1 MATCWFGSHCNFYFM
16 TVEIRRNFSQGTR
29 QRLGD
34 KLFFGAASTAAITAF
49 GLVAL
54 ILVFLGYRSWPT
66 FQHEGV
72 SFITGSVWDETTHTF
87 QVLPMLVGSIYLGFL
102 GLLVAVP
109 CSVFMA
115 YFIEF
120 VAPPRVSKI
129 TRFMVDFLAAIP
141 SIIIGFWGLVVFTP
155 AGSSWAVLLNKYFSF
170 IPFFKNDPQNFGGSP
185 FIGAWI
191 LGVMMTPIIT
201 SVSREVMSR
210 VDPEIVNAARA
221 LGGGSYTILRRVIF
235 PISKG
240 GILGGVLLG
249 LGRGLGETIAIL
261 YTVNLIFTTNI
272 SRPLENRGGSI
283 ASWIATSFGEASS
296 AGISALMAA
305 GVVLFA
311 LTLVINVF
319 SSLIVERAVRKMAS

>member
-1 MATCWFGSHCNFYFM
+1 M

-29 QRLGD
+29 QRFGD
-34 KLFFGAASTAAITAF
+34 KLFFGGASAAALFAF

-54 ILVFLGYRSWPT
+54 ILVFLGYRAWPT
-66 FQHEGV
+66 FRHEGF
-72 SFITGSVWDETTHTF
+72 SFITGSVWDATTGKYEI
-87 QVLPMLVGSIYLGFL
+87 LPMLVGSIYLGFL
-102 GLLVAVP
+102 GLIIAVP

-120 VAPPRVSKI
+120 VAPIRVSKI

-141 SIIIGFWGLVVFTP
+141 SIIIGFWGLAVFTP
-155 AGSSWAVLLNKYFSF
+155 TGSSWAELLNKYFSF
-170 IPFFKNDPQNFGGSP
+170 IPFFKNDPQNFGSSP

-210 VDPEIVNAARA
+210 VDPEVVNAARA

-240 GILGGVLLG
+240 GILGAILLG

-261 YTVNLIFTTNI
+261 YTVNLVFVTNI

-283 ASWIATSFGEASS
+283 ASWIATSFGEANS

-305 GVVLFA
+305 GVVLFVI
-311 LTLVINVF
+311 TLIINVL